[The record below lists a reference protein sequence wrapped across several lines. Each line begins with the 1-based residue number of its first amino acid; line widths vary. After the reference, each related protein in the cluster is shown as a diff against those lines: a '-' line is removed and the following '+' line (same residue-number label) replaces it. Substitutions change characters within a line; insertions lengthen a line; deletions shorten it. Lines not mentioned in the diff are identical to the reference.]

1 MKNDRYVVPE
11 DEDYEPDSNN
21 AVLKNLLGIKDP
33 DTIEQL
39 EAKELVRLG
48 LELIELYD
56 ENHRFRAED
65 ICNIHELWL
74 AELYPFAGKYR
85 TVMMS
90 KDGFPFANP
99 ERIPKLMT
107 DLETKYLKEHTPCSS
122 FSDHNLAFALGLIH
136 VELIVIH
143 PFREGNGRVAR
154 ILANLMALQ
163 AGKDILDYARI
174 DKTTNP
180 EGFNNYITAIH
191 EGFCGNYEN
200 ITNIFF
206 ELLTIAV

>member
-21 AVLKNLLGIKDP
+21 TVLKNLLGIKDS

-39 EAKELVRLG
+39 EAIELVRLG

-107 DLETKYLKEHTPCSS
+107 DLETKYLE
-122 FSDHNLAFALGLIH
+122 
-136 VELIVIH
+136 E
-143 PFREGNGRVAR
+143 
-154 ILANLMALQ
+154 
-163 AGKDILDYARI
+163 
-174 DKTTNP
+174 
-180 EGFNNYITAIH
+180 
-191 EGFCGNYEN
+191 
-200 ITNIFF
+200 
-206 ELLTIAV
+206 